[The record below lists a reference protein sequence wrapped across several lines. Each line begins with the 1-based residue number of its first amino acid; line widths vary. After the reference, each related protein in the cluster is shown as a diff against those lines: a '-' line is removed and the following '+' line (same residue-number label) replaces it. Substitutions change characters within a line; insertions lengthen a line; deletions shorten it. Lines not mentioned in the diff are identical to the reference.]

1 MECPYC
7 HREIDNSF
15 IRSAAAKQLGSVKSH
30 RKKKG
35 SEEMSRLGK
44 LGAKKRWGKTKAR
57 QANSRASLSFHLVW
71 RDSYAIVAY
80 NRYGTMKKQIF
91 RLGNPDAGVEIELAR
106 RRAMHHVHDAAGIL
120 TEAMHLR

>member
-35 SEEMSRLGK
+35 SEGMSRLGK
-44 LGAKKRWGKTKAR
+44 LGAKKRWGKT
-57 QANSRASLSFHLVW
+57 
-71 RDSYAIVAY
+71 
-80 NRYGTMKKQIF
+80 
-91 RLGNPDAGVEIELAR
+91 
-106 RRAMHHVHDAAGIL
+106 
-120 TEAMHLR
+120 